1 MGHQQHAYRIVAL
14 GGEGVGPE
22 VVEAA
27 VQVLQAVSLHE
38 SFSLTVDHGLIGQPA
53 IDACGNPLPAET
65 VHLCEDCDGILF
77 GAVSR
82 HGILELRKHFQFY
95 ANLRPVRVWSCLEG
109 QSRLRREYINGV
121 DILFVRELIS
131 GIYFGPSGQAEDA
144 DGAFSF
150 HTMLYHDFEI
160 RRIARKALALAQTRR
175 RHLTVAHKEN
185 ALPEIPWCRLVT
197 EEAQA
202 NREITVEPMLVDTLA
217 MELVRNPQRF
227 DVILASNLF
236 GDILSDIGGAIT
248 GSIALLPSASFNEAG
263 LGLYEAVH
271 GTAPDIAGQGIANP
285 MGMLGAVE
293 LMLQHWGESQAAGRL
308 RSAQQQV
315 LENGTRT
322 ADLVDREKMAY
333 VTTAE
338 FTAAVI
344 RELID
349 KH

>member
-1 MGHQQHAYRIVAL
+1 MEFQKRAYRIVAL
-14 GGEGVGPE
+14 EGEGVGPE
-22 VVEAA
+22 VIEAA
-27 VQVLQAVSLHE
+27 LQVLQAVSLNE

-53 IDACGNPLPAET
+53 IDACSDPLPART
-65 VHLCEDCDGILF
+65 VQMCEGCDGILF

-82 HGILELRKHFQFY
+82 HGILELRKQFQFY
-95 ANLRPVRVWSCLEG
+95 ANLRPVRVWSCLED
-109 QSRLRREYINGV
+109 QSRLRREYIEGV
-121 DILFVRELIS
+121 DILFVRELTS
-131 GIYFGPSGQAEDA
+131 GIYFGPADQAEDA
-144 DGAFSF
+144 EGAYSY

-160 RRIARKALALAQTRR
+160 RRIARTALALAQSRR

-185 ALPEIPWCRLVT
+185 ALPKIPWCRLVK
-197 EEAQA
+197 EEAQSF
-202 NREITVEPMLVDTLA
+202 RDVTVDLMLVDTLA
-217 MELVRNPQRF
+217 MELVRNPKRF
-227 DVILASNLF
+227 DVILAGNLF

-271 GTAPDIAGQGIANP
+271 GTAPDIAGRGIANP
-285 MGMLGAVE
+285 IGMLGAVE
-293 LMLQHWGESQAAGRL
+293 LMLEHWSESQAAKRL
-308 RSAQQQV
+308 RSAVQRV

-322 ADLVDREKMAY
+322 ADLVDEKTMAS

-344 RELID
+344 RELTD